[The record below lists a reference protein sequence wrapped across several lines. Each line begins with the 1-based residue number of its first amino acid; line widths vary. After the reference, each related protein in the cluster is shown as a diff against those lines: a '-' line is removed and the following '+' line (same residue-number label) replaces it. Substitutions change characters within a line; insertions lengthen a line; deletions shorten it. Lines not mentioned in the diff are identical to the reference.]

1 MAAFYYEKCLE
12 HHPEDAMVMTN
23 YAGLMMEKQ
32 EFQKAE
38 TLFKK
43 ALQIQDVPNAYY
55 GLALLYRMAG
65 QLEAA
70 RQVLETFF
78 TRTADIKG
86 LQGSPIFQE
95 ANILYREI
103 SAALDISK
111 KGH

>member
-1 MAAFYYEKCLE
+1 
-12 HHPEDAMVMTN
+12 
-23 YAGLMMEKQ
+23 MMEKQ

-78 TRTADIKG
+78 TRTGNIKG
-86 LQGSPIFQE
+86 LKGSPIYQE
-95 ANILYREI
+95 ANNLYREI
-103 SAALDISK
+103 SSALGVSK
-111 KGH
+111 QGH